1 MPFTIRPS
9 RRFPVQSFEIH
20 QKALMK
26 ALGLLFL
33 IVVVHGCVGIY
44 GSLHQA
50 VANGDQ
56 FIVRLLL
63 ERGENVNAKNLS
75 GWTPLMQA
83 AFVGHV
89 RIAQML
95 FESGAD
101 PTLTNNY
108 GQTALS
114 IAQDQD
120 NTLIVDLLQRY
131 EA

>member
-1 MPFTIRPS
+1 
-9 RRFPVQSFEIH
+9 
-20 QKALMK
+20 MK

-33 IVVVHGCVGIY
+33 IVVVQGCVGTY
-44 GSLHQA
+44 GSLHLA
-50 VANGDQ
+50 VANEDQ
-56 FIVRLLL
+56 FAVKLLL
-63 ERGENVNAKNLS
+63 ERDENVNAKNLS

-89 RIAQML
+89 RITQML
-95 FESGAD
+95 LESGAD

-114 IAQDQD
+114 IAKDQD

-131 EA
+131 EAGKKTTH